1 MELVARKILP
11 RNALAD
17 AEIEIQKAQWT
28 EEHESLKTD
37 LINGIL
43 EVKLILVVNR
53 GQDNIQCT

>member
-1 MELVARKILP
+1 MSGISGDKILP
-11 RNALAD
+11 RNAVAD

-43 EVKLILVVNR
+43 EIKLIIGQFVVN
-53 GQDNIQCT
+53 GGEL